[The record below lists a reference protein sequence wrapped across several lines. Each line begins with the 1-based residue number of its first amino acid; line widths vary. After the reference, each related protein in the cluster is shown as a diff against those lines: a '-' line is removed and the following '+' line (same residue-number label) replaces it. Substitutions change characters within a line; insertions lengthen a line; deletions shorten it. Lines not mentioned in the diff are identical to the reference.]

1 MTECPKDESEKP
13 TLAAMEKPYQAPFA
27 RVTSLE
33 NASEDSP
40 LPVRESESLVHADS
54 IKARVP
60 EPVYAVVGNE
70 VTEKPRSKE
79 PKGLR
84 KLLKFGRKSHTSS
97 STEGVMDSD
106 ASSVDEAP
114 ARDGM
119 QSLPDTP

>member
-1 MTECPKDESEKP
+1 MVTECPKDESEMP
-13 TLAAMEKPYQAPFA
+13 MLTAVEKPYQAPFA

-40 LPVRESESLVHADS
+40 LPVRESESLVHADI
-54 IKARVP
+54 IKARVH
-60 EPVYAVVGNE
+60 EPVYAVSVEGNE
-70 VTEKPRSKE
+70 VTEKPRGKE

-106 ASSVDEAP
+106 VSSVDEAT
-114 ARDGM
+114 AGDGM
-119 QSLPDTP
+119 